1 MASSTPKKH
10 VFYFISGGRV
20 AIFILLL
27 VANHAFPENFI
38 YVFGQDTA
46 LYALSGIAFIL
57 TGAYVAWFKRQGL
70 SCLLLWAQT
79 ILDILL
85 VSATVYI
92 TGECKSPFTFLYP
105 VSIISACLLGGRF
118 FGTVSALAGTL
129 SFALLCWRS
138 IGYSSNFQEALFS
151 FFVNMA
157 AFNLIALLTFSLSER
172 VRTTEEELFRT
183 STDLRRMQEI
193 QQHLANSMRSG
204 LITVDQEGR
213 VLFFNISALEI
224 LGPAIEKGY
233 GKKLAELWP
242 AGAGLLEALVLDQ
255 EVDRQEITYVDEDGQ
270 NRFLGIST
278 FSIRDEEGK
287 RLGYG
292 LIFQDITEIKLKEK
306 RLQRMDK
313 LAALGEMAAGLAHEI
328 RNPLASIS
336 GATQFLEETGLVLP
350 EGTKLLKIISRE
362 TSRLNQLTHTF
373 LLYGRPEKGERKLVD
388 VGDEISATVNLVRQ
402 RRRAHDISMD
412 IHVEEGL
419 KLAIDP
425 DQFRQ
430 IILNLLMNAVQ
441 ALPDKGGKIE
451 IKSERQEDQIVIQI
465 ADNGRGVKVE
475 DIPRIFDPFFTTR
488 PDGTGLGL
496 SIVHRLVSDYGGS
509 ISLDSAEGA
518 GACFSLTFPC
528 NAQPQ
533 PFQPKDQ
540 GDSYQY

>member
-10 VFYFISGGRV
+10 VFYFISGGRI

-27 VANHAFPENFI
+27 AANLVFPENLI
-38 YVFGQDTA
+38 YSSGQGTA
-46 LYALSGIAFIL
+46 LYALAGTAFIL
-57 TGAYVAWFKRQGL
+57 TGSCILWFRKQGL
-70 SCLLLWAQT
+70 SPVLLWTQT

-118 FGTVSALAGTL
+118 FGTISALASTL

-138 IGYSSNFQEALFS
+138 IGYSSDLQEALFS

-172 VRTTEEELFRT
+172 VRTTEEELSRA
-183 STDLRRMQEI
+183 SADLKRMQEI

-204 LITVDQEGR
+204 LITVDQKGR
-213 VLFFNISALEI
+213 VLFFNVSAMEI
-224 LGPAIEKGY
+224 LGPTIEKGY
-233 GKKLAELWP
+233 GKNLAELWP
-242 AGAGLLEALVLDQ
+242 AGANLLEALMLDQ
-255 EVDRQEITYVDEDGQ
+255 EMDRQEITYVDGDGQ
-270 NRFLGIST
+270 DKFLGIST
-278 FSIRDEEGK
+278 FSIRDEGGR

-306 RLQRMDK
+306 KLQRMDK

-350 EGTKLLKIISRE
+350 EGTKLLRIISRE
-362 TSRLNQLTHTF
+362 TKRLNQLTHAF
-373 LLYGRPEKGERKLVD
+373 LLYGRPERKEKQIVD
-388 VGDEISATVNLVRQ
+388 VYNEISATMNLFRQ
-402 RRRAHDISMD
+402 RRGAHGIFMD
-412 IHVEEGL
+412 IQVEKGL

-430 IILNLLMNAVQ
+430 IMLNLLMNAVQ
-441 ALPDKGGKIE
+441 ALPDNGGKIE
-451 IKSERQEDQIVIQI
+451 VKSKKQGDQVII
-465 ADNGRGVKVE
+465 RVSDNGQGVRTE

-509 ISLDSAEGA
+509 ISLDTSEGS
-518 GACFSLTFPC
+518 GACFSLIFPC
-528 NAQPQ
+528 AVEQ
-533 PFQPKDQ
+533 
-540 GDSYQY
+540 